1 MHSLHLE
8 HDLFLLLLNLSQV
21 SGEERIKTLF
31 VDSMNSLSEHLQLKF
46 VEKQEEVIGEAIE
59 IATLQN
65 SFGFIDIQS
74 APDQIDESTKA
85 LVRNSVRMLALFLEK
100 QLHDGLLSDEKL
112 LLNDLVAKQTQS
124 LEASNK
130 EMKQEIAARKQAEEA
145 LRAANT
151 RHSSM
156 IANIGD
162 VIGIMGTDG
171 TMKYKSPN
179 IEKWFGWK
187 PEDLIDTD
195 GWETVYPDDIER
207 LQNEFYAL
215 LGKDNASTTLEYR
228 YKCKDGTYTWI
239 ELTATNRVN
248 DPTING
254 ILLNYHDISERKRAE
269 ENLQQSQKMESIG
282 TLAGGIAHDFNNI
295 LFPIVG
301 NTEMLLE
308 DIPEDSPLRGNLN
321 EVFNAAMR
329 AKDLVKQILA
339 FSRQDSHE
347 VKLMRMQPIIKEAL
361 KLIRST
367 IPTSI
372 DIKQT
377 VSNDCGAI
385 KADPTQ
391 IHQVVMNLAT
401 NAYHAMEDTG
411 GELKVNLKEVELGEQ
426 DLPSPDM
433 EPGSYACLIVADSG
447 TGINDNVIER
457 IFDPYFTTKKLG
469 KGTGMGL
476 SVAHGIILNAGG
488 NIQVYSEL
496 GKGTEFHVYL
506 PVVKSSF
513 EQQEIQTEEPTQRG
527 TEQILLVDD
536 EEAIVFMEKQMLE
549 RLGYSVV
556 SRTSSVDTL
565 EAFRANPDKF
575 DLVITDMAMPNMSG
589 DKLASELLK
598 IRPNIPI
605 LLCTGFS
612 ENIPEEKAKSMGIK
626 RFLMKPIVRKDL
638 SRMVREA
645 LDNKE
650 SSN

>member
-31 VDSMNSLSEHLQLKF
+31 VDSMNSLSEHFQLKF
-46 VEKQEEVIGEAIE
+46 VEKQEEVSGEAIE

-65 SFGFIDIQS
+65 SFSFIDMQS
-74 APDQIDESTKA
+74 VSGQTDESTKA

-100 QLHDGLLSDEKL
+100 QLHDRLLSDEKL

-124 LEASNK
+124 LESSNK
-130 EMKQEIAARKQAEEA
+130 EMKQEITARKQAEEA

-171 TMKYKSPN
+171 TMKYKSSN

-207 LQNEFYAL
+207 LQKEFYAL
-215 LGKDNASTTLEYR
+215 LEKDNASTTLEYR
-228 YKCKDGTYTWI
+228 FKCKDGTYTWI

-301 NTEMLLE
+301 NTELLLE
-308 DIPEDSPLRGNLN
+308 DIPEDSPLRSNLN

-329 AKDLVKQILA
+329 ARELVKQILA
-339 FSRQDSHE
+339 FSRQDIHE
-347 VKLMRMQPIIKEAL
+347 IKLMRMQPVIKDVL

-372 DIKQT
+372 EIKQT
-377 VSNDCGAI
+377 ISKDCGII

-391 IHQVVMNLAT
+391 MHQVVMNLAT
-401 NAYHAMEDTG
+401 NAYHAMEGTG
-411 GELKVNLKEVELGEQ
+411 GKLKVSLKEIELGEQ
-426 DLPSPDM
+426 DVISPDM
-433 EPGSYACLIVADSG
+433 EPGAYACLTVVDTG
-447 TGINDNVIER
+447 TGIDKDVKGK
-457 IFDPYFTTKKLG
+457 IFDPFFTTKKLG

-476 SVAHGIILNAGG
+476 SVIHGIVQSAGG
-488 NIQVYSEL
+488 SILVNSAP
-496 GKGTEFHVYL
+496 GKGSEFHVYL
-506 PVVKSSF
+506 PIVKSSF
-513 EQQEIQTEEPTQRG
+513 KQQEIKTEEPVQRG
-527 TEQILLVDD
+527 TERILLVDD
-536 EEAIVFMEKQMLE
+536 ENAIVSMEKQMLE

-556 SRTSSVDTL
+556 SRTSSVDAL
-565 EAFRANPDKF
+565 EAFRTDPDKF
-575 DLVITDMAMPNMSG
+575 DLVITDMAMPNISG
-589 DKLASELLK
+589 DKLASEVIK
-598 IRPNIPI
+598 IRPDIPVI
-605 LLCTGFS
+605 LCTGFS
-612 ENIPEEKAKSMGIK
+612 ERMPEGKATSLGI
-626 RFLMKPIVRKDL
+626 RGFLMKPVVKSDL
-638 SRMVREA
+638 ANTIREV
-645 LDNKE
+645 LDGKP
-650 SSN
+650 